1 MPPKVSPRLS
11 RLRFLP
17 WRYLENKYAGH
28 PLRVSIFC
36 LKLLFFGHVFL
47 TYGYTPAA
55 LEGASMLPTF
65 EVIGDW
71 ALISRYY
78 RRGRDIKV
86 GDIVSFASVVDPRDS
101 VIKRVIGL
109 QGDYVLRDTPGM
121 SDTMIQVC
129 LDDVLGE

>member
-1 MPPKVSPRLS
+1 
-11 RLRFLP
+11 
-17 WRYLENKYAGH
+17 
-28 PLRVSIFC
+28 
-36 LKLLFFGHVFL
+36 
-47 TYGYTPAA
+47 
-55 LEGASMLPTF
+55 MLPTF

-101 VIKRVIGL
+101 VIKRVIGM

-121 SDTMIQVC
+121 NDTMIQVC